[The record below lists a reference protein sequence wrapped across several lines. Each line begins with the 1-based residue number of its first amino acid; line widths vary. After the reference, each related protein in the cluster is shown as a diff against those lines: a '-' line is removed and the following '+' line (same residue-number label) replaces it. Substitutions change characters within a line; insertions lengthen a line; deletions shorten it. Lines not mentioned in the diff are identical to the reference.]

1 MEVGHF
7 PGTLHA
13 LSLQPPEQS
22 GEDHFNI
29 FNMGH
34 MTVQADDA
42 GAGQEH

>member
-1 MEVGHF
+1 MEVGRF

-22 GEDHFNI
+22 GEDHFN
-29 FNMGH
+29 MGH
-34 MTVQADDA
+34 MTVQGEDA